1 MLLRR
6 VERKLRLLQRV
17 VACFCDLHDPERIEY
32 GLQEMLVQHI
42 YGLAL
47 GNEDLSDHEQLRHD
61 PRLAVLA
68 GKRELE
74 VLPAAWS

>member
-32 GLQEMLVQHI
+32 GLQEMLAQHI

-47 GNEDLSDHEQLRHD
+47 GNEDLIMSNCGTTRGW
-61 PRLAVLA
+61 PC
-68 GKRELE
+68 
-74 VLPAAWS
+74 